1 MKESYTVFK
10 KSILQLSLISK
21 LYVWVYQTIGDYNLQ
36 MIETAQTTHSD
47 TILKNVSQL
56 LSLFIVP
63 AMLFIRRKTCKVF
76 LKLDQVYLTTTR
88 LLMHFIHIFARLLYV
103 VCFGDVK
110 LDNMEVL
117 RTVVPQCF
125 RPVTVRM

>member
-56 LSLFIVP
+56 LNH
-63 AMLFIRRKTCKVF
+63 
-76 LKLDQVYLTTTR
+76 YL
-88 LLMHFIHIFARLLYV
+88 
-103 VCFGDVK
+103 
-110 LDNMEVL
+110 
-117 RTVVPQCF
+117 
-125 RPVTVRM
+125 

>member
-56 LSLFIVP
+56 LNHYSQYQP
-63 AMLFIRRKTCKVF
+63 CC
-76 LKLDQVYLTTTR
+76 
-88 LLMHFIHIFARLLYV
+88 LYDEKHAKS
-103 VCFGDVK
+103 F
-110 LDNMEVL
+110 
-117 RTVVPQCF
+117 
-125 RPVTVRM
+125 